1 MNKPHIP
8 QSPVPMLTEVVQ
20 VNGSLRPAVFPWAPQ
35 APKFPPVP
43 AASAAPSLAP
53 QEEQLADKVIARVQ
67 AQLALI
73 LPEMMRNA
81 VDEVLNEHLNEVNQS
96 TPPTPPA

>member
-35 APKFPPVP
+35 TPKAPPVP
-43 AASAAPSLAP
+43 APSIEAPLAP

-67 AQLALI
+67 AQLALM
-73 LPEMMRNA
+73 LPEMMRIA
-81 VDEVLNEHLNEVNQS
+81 VDEVLNEHLSELS
-96 TPPTPPA
+96 KK

>member
-8 QSPVPMLTEVVQ
+8 KSPVPMLTEVVQ

-35 APKFPPVP
+35 APKVPPLKTMP
-43 AASAAPSLAP
+43 QIAPLAS
-53 QEEQLADKVIARVQ
+53 EQALLADKVIACVQ

-73 LPEMMRNA
+73 LPEMMRTA
-81 VDEVLNEHLNEVNQS
+81 VDEVLNEHLQAQG
-96 TPPTPPA
+96 PPDQNSPLT

>member
-8 QSPVPMLTEVVQ
+8 KSPVPMLTEVVQ

-35 APKFPPVP
+35 APKVPPLKTMP
-43 AASAAPSLAP
+43 QIAPLAS
-53 QEEQLADKVIARVQ
+53 EQALLADKVIARVH

-73 LPEMMRNA
+73 LPEMMRTA
-81 VDEVLNEHLNEVNQS
+81 VDEVLNEHLQAQG
-96 TPPTPPA
+96 PPDQNSPLT

>member
-8 QSPVPMLTEVVQ
+8 KSPVPMLTEVVQ

-35 APKFPPVP
+35 APKVPPLKTMP
-43 AASAAPSLAP
+43 QIAPLAS
-53 QEEQLADKVIARVQ
+53 EQALLADKVIARVQ

-73 LPEMMRNA
+73 LPEMMRTA
-81 VDEVLNEHLNEVNQS
+81 VDEVLNEHLQAQGPPDQNS
-96 TPPTPPA
+96 PPT

>member
-8 QSPVPMLTEVVQ
+8 KSPVPMLTEVVQ

-35 APKFPPVP
+35 ATKVPPLKTMP
-43 AASAAPSLAP
+43 QIAPLAS
-53 QEEQLADKVIARVQ
+53 EQALLADKVIARVQ

-73 LPEMMRNA
+73 LPEMMRTA
-81 VDEVLNEHLNEVNQS
+81 VDEVLNEHLQAQGPADQNL
-96 TPPTPPA
+96 PPT

>member
-35 APKFPPVP
+35 APKLPSVP
-43 AASAAPSLAP
+43 AASTAPSLAP
-53 QEEQLADKVIARVQ
+53 HEEQLADKVMARVQ
-67 AQLALI
+67 AQLALMV
-73 LPEMMRNA
+73 PDMMRNA
-81 VDEVLNEHLNEVNQS
+81 VDEVLNEHLHEVNQS
-96 TPPTPPA
+96 TPTTPPA

>member
-35 APKFPPVP
+35 APKLPSVP
-43 AASAAPSLAP
+43 AASTAPSLTP
-53 QEEQLADKVIARVQ
+53 HEEQLADKVIARVQ
-67 AQLALI
+67 AQLALM
-73 LPEMMRNA
+73 LPEMMRIA
-81 VDEVLNEHLNEVNQS
+81 VDEVLNEHLSELS
-96 TPPTPPA
+96 KK

>member
-8 QSPVPMLTEVVQ
+8 KSPVPMLTEVVQ

-35 APKFPPVP
+35 APKVPPLKTMP
-43 AASAAPSLAP
+43 QIAPLAS
-53 QEEQLADKVIARVQ
+53 EQALLADKVIARVQ

-73 LPEMMRNA
+73 LPEMMRIA
-81 VDEVLNEHLNEVNQS
+81 VDEVLNEHLQAQGPADQNL
-96 TPPTPPA
+96 PPT

>member
-8 QSPVPMLTEVVQ
+8 KSPVPMLTEVVQ

-35 APKFPPVP
+35 APKVPPLKTMP
-43 AASAAPSLAP
+43 QIAPLAS
-53 QEEQLADKVIARVQ
+53 EQALLADKVIARVQ

-73 LPEMMRNA
+73 LPEMMRTA
-81 VDEVLNEHLNEVNQS
+81 VDEVLNEHLQAQGPPDQNL
-96 TPPTPPA
+96 PPT

>member
-35 APKFPPVP
+35 APKAPHMP
-43 AASAAPSLAP
+43 AADTAPSLAP

-67 AQLALI
+67 AQLALM
-73 LPEMMRNA
+73 LPEMMRIA
-81 VDEVLNEHLNEVNQS
+81 VDEVLNEHLNEVNK
-96 TPPTPPA
+96 TVPPSSPA

>member
-8 QSPVPMLTEVVQ
+8 KSPVPMLTEVVQ

-35 APKFPPVP
+35 APKVPPLKTMP
-43 AASAAPSLAP
+43 QIAPLAS
-53 QEEQLADKVIARVQ
+53 EQALLADKVIARVQ

-73 LPEMMRNA
+73 LPEMMRTA
-81 VDEVLNEHLNEVNQS
+81 VDEVLNEHLQAQG
-96 TPPTPPA
+96 PPDQNSPLT